1 MQRKKHAMPRIM
13 PCAQMLPF
21 FRTSLSKC
29 GRVPSGL
36 RTPAVGIHNPTEC
49 PAFGYSWR
57 FEFLDEVPLGQR
69 EVLGAVLRR
78 IEGSSFSH
86 FLQKPKRWSAL
97 TLVSYEHLLSGRYM
111 STHRASRSISAQA
124 VAPSVTFLST
134 KQTSWVARVRS
145 SGPVRDG
152 ETKIL
157 NAPTCKANHMIMR
170 IRCVVCT
177 KSKASRNCVR

>member
-1 MQRKKHAMPRIM
+1 MA
-13 PCAQMLPF
+13 
-21 FRTSLSKC
+21 
-29 GRVPSGL
+29 RVPVVRARRAPFVVVAHVICL
-36 RTPAVGIHNPTEC
+36 VGPSVRKNSYI
-49 PAFGYSWR
+49 YM
-57 FEFLDEVPLGQR
+57 
-69 EVLGAVLRR
+69 VLPSIMLVITHSAQY
-78 IEGSSFSH
+78 IPMSGSSFSH

-97 TLVSYEHLLSGRYM
+97 TFVSYEHLLSGRYM

-157 NAPTCKANHMIMR
+157 NAPTSKANHMIMR

-177 KSKASRNCVR
+177 KSKASRKCFRELRHIN